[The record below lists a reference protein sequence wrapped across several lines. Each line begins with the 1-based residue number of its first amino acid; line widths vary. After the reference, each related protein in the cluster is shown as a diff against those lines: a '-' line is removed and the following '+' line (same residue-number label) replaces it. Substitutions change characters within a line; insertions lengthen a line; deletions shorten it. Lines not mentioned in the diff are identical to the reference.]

1 MQCNDRYATT
11 SAALKLLLLRL
22 TGRGPG
28 RWVVL
33 DAGTTTA
40 DAPVVIQ
47 ASELGFDFVPAAI
60 SAKVLVALF
69 RLVNVG
75 SLDGVGDGGG
85 WGILR
90 DEGAPTP
97 LTAVL
102 RVIAPAANLG
112 ILFGGCADI
121 FFAALVAVEGG
132 FRWLTATADRR
143 TRVGRCSDA
152 VPLAPVCRVAVLARC
167 RVTGGAAPRAGRVS
181 SASSPFSS
189 SESTATRFAI
199 GVFLGCPGGAIACA
213 LAAAAAT
220 CRLGV
225 TGGKGIEET
234 PLAGGV
240 ILPLSP
246 MPSSCSAGGVTGVTT
261 GTAAAA
267 AAACDRLSSSIAAHL
282 AHSNCLRYMYC
293 CCGPTT
299 LPGRTI
305 RIKAMASA
313 AVNPYFQ
320 TR

>member
-1 MQCNDRYATT
+1 M
-11 SAALKLLLLRL
+11 
-22 TGRGPG
+22 
-28 RWVVL
+28 VL

-47 ASELGFDFVPAAI
+47 ALEEGFDFVPAAI
-60 SAKVLVALF
+60 SARVLVALF
-69 RLVNVG
+69 LFANVG
-75 SLDGVGDGGG
+75 NLDGVGDGGG
-85 WGILR
+85 WGTLR

-97 LTAVL
+97 LVVVL
-102 RVIAPAANLG
+102 RVVVPAASLG
-112 ILFGGCADI
+112 ILFGGCADV
-121 FFAALVAVEGG
+121 FAALVAVEGG
-132 FRWLTATADRR
+132 FRWLTVTADRR

-167 RVTGGAAPRAGRVS
+167 RVTGGAAPRAGSVS

-189 SESTATRFAI
+189 SESTATRFAM

-213 LAAAAAT
+213 FAAAAAT

-240 ILPLSP
+240 TLPPSP
-246 MPSSCSAGGVTGVTT
+246 ISSSCSAGGVTGVTT
-261 GTAAAA
+261 GIAAVA
-267 AAACDRLSSSIAAHL
+267 AAACDRLISSIAAHF

-305 RIKAMASA
+305 RIKAMASV

-320 TR
+320 MR